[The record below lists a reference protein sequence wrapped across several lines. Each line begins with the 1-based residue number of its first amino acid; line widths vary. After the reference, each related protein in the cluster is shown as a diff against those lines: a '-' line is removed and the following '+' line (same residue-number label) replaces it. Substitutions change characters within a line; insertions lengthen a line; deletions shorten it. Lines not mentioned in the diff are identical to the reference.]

1 MRGLVVL
8 AVSLLLVACSED
20 WLDGPPPP
28 WMEVHALDPYVQ
40 YTGRVDYSRAFPRFA
55 HAGSALRVRFEGRG
69 LSVHLKEQSYGGP
82 KRTDYFNVLIDNRP
96 PVRLEA
102 PPGEQVH
109 ILAERLR
116 QGVHTIELYK
126 RTEGRVGITE
136 ILGVEV
142 QGMILE
148 PPPRP
153 ERRMEVIG
161 DSITCSYGN
170 EVRIPAPPDGNP
182 STDFNAINQNFYN
195 SYAAVAARQVGAELH
210 NVCYSAWGL
219 YRDMDADTSHTLPSI
234 YDRALPEDSTSR
246 WDLKSYVPHVVVINL
261 GTNDFFHQPLP
272 TQEEF
277 IGAYERFILRLR
289 GLYPGV
295 HVVCMTG
302 PSLSDY
308 FPRGARALSTMRGYM
323 EELVRRRRAQ
333 GDERVYHIE
342 VAADEEVYGEDW
354 HPTRETHEKMGN
366 ELAFLLREK
375 LGW

>member
-1 MRGLVVL
+1 MRVLLTL
-8 AVSLLLVACSED
+8 AVSLLLAGCSED

-28 WMEVHALDPYVQ
+28 WMQVHALDPYVQ
-40 YTGRVDYSRAFPRFA
+40 YTGRVDYSKTYPRFA
-55 HAGSALRVRFEGRG
+55 HSGSALRVRFEGRG
-69 LSVHLKEQSYGGP
+69 LSVHLKEHSYGGP

-109 ILAERLR
+109 ILAERLH

-161 DSITCSYGN
+161 DSITCAYGN
-170 EVRIPAPPDGNP
+170 EVRIPAEDNP
-182 STDFNAINQNFYN
+182 NTDFSAINQNFYN
-195 SYAAVAARQVGAELH
+195 SYAAVAARLVGAELH

-219 YRDMDADTSHTLPSI
+219 YRDMDANTSNTLPSI
-234 YDRALPEDSTSR
+234 YDRALPEDPTSR
-246 WDLKSYVPHVVVINL
+246 WNPQGYVPQVVVINL

-277 IGAYERFILRLR
+277 VGAYERFIVRLR
-289 GLYPGV
+289 ELYPGV

-302 PSLSDY
+302 TSLNDY
-308 FPRGARALSTMRGYM
+308 FPVGAKALTTMRRYM
-323 EELVRRRRAQ
+323 AELLRRRRAQ
-333 GDERVYHIE
+333 GDEQVYHIE
-342 VAADEEVYGEDW
+342 VEADEEVYGEDW
-354 HPTRETHEKMGN
+354 HPTRETHEKMGY
-366 ELAFLLREK
+366 ELAALLGEK